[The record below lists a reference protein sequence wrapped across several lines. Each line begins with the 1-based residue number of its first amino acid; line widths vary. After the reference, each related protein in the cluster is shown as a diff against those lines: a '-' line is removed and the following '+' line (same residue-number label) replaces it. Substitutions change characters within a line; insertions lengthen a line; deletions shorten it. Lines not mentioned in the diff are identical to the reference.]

1 MFKICMA
8 SFQHHA
14 RKRYTNKY
22 YKNYVKAMSMETKCK
37 CKCKLCKLCKWK
49 IWRFYGAR
57 NWSPCHVAKICSPFT
72 IVLKSDILHDKWINL
87 KILCNLCGVVL
98 NPASV
103 SFPFLLRNASSEL
116 KQLKQF
122 FWTKFFI
129 LFLPSHFPALLL
141 FPMPARNSTFM

>member
-1 MFKICMA
+1 MA

-14 RKRYTNKY
+14 RKRYTNKC

-57 NWSPCHVAKICSPFT
+57 NWSQCHVAKICCPFT

-103 SFPFLLRNASSEL
+103 SFTFLLRNASSEL